1 MSTISAINPKGPRQ
15 SKPGADPA
23 AWAGTYLGST
33 VGSKVVVALTGLGL
47 TGFVIVHMVGNLKIF
62 NGPDAINGYAY
73 FLKHELGA
81 FLWAARL
88 GLLALFVGHVVLAL
102 KLKARSAAARPV
114 GYVAHRTAQA
124 SIASRTM
131 LWTGIVIL
139 LFLLLHLA
147 HYTFGYVHEAVGP
160 DGQAVN
166 YLDLRDAKGQ
176 HDVYSM
182 TVAGF
187 TTPWL
192 SITYLVCQVLIG
204 VHLSHGI
211 QSTFQTL
218 GLKGTR
224 FAPAWVW
231 LGYTVAGLVVVGN
244 CAIVVAVWTG
254 VIPPVA
260 AAVK

>member
-1 MSTISAINPKGPRQ
+1 MSTTAAAINPKGPRRP
-15 SKPGADPA
+15 KPGADPA

-47 TGFVIVHMVGNLKIF
+47 TGFVIGHMVGNLKIF
-62 NGPDAINGYAY
+62 NGQDAINGYAY

-88 GLLALFVGHVVLAL
+88 GLLGLFLAHLFLAL
-102 KLKARSAAARPV
+102 KLSARSRAARPV
-114 GYVAHRTAQA
+114 GYIAQRSAQA

-131 LWTGIVIL
+131 LYTGVVIL

-147 HYTFGYVHEAVGP
+147 HYTFAWVHGAEVN
-160 DGQAVN
+160 GQTVN
-166 YLDLRDAKGQ
+166 YLDLKDEKGR

-211 QSTFQTL
+211 QSTIQTL

-231 LGYTVAGLVVVGN
+231 LGYAGAGLVVVGN
-244 CAIVVAVWTG
+244 SAIVLAVWAG
-254 VIPPVA
+254 VVPPVPTS
-260 AAVK
+260 VR